1 MTISEQ
7 IAALKAKGNGRIV
20 IRDCGMC
27 GYDLSY
33 IWKGDELFFDTGCH
47 CTYMRGG
54 LEPAEL
60 RRLEEFLEMN
70 PGWAERQ
77 LAS

>member
-1 MTISEQ
+1 MTIMEQ
-7 IAALKAKGNGRIV
+7 IEALRVKYNGRV
-20 IRDCGMC
+20 VTRECSMC
-27 GYDLSY
+27 GYELAY
-33 IWKGDELFFDTGCH
+33 MWKEEGLFFDTGCH

-54 LEPAEL
+54 LEPRTIDHL
-60 RRLEEFLEMN
+60 KEFMEMN

>member
-1 MTISEQ
+1 MTIKEQ

-20 IRDCGMC
+20 IRECGMC
-27 GYDLSY
+27 GYELAY
-33 IWKGDELFFDTGCH
+33 IWQEDRLFFDTGCP
-47 CTYMRGG
+47 CTNMRGG
-54 LEPAEL
+54 LEP
-60 RRLEEFLEMN
+60 RDIHSLEEFLEMN